1 MNGIQLFYNTSNAV
15 PQYSSTRKISQQE
28 KHRVKPG
35 LFITEILR
43 KTGPRIR
50 NSEAGMAGTIEIE
63 KFSPEG

>member
-1 MNGIQLFYNTSNAV
+1 MNGIRLIYNTSNAV
-15 PQYSSTRKISQQE
+15 PQYSSIRKSSQQQE
-28 KHRVKPG
+28 HRVKPG
-35 LFITEILR
+35 LLITEVLR